1 MKITIKNPTETKVE
15 LTITLG
21 VEELEAARKVA
32 LVKLAKEIKVAGFRK
47 GKVPVHVAEK
57 NVDPAL
63 LTDNTLDNAINKAV
77 AKAFLDENIQVLDR
91 PSVEIKKFVPGEL
104 VEFTAEAEILPKI
117 TLGNYK
123 KLKSKAEK
131 ATVTADDIKVVID
144 RMLQGFAEKSDVT
157 RAAKDGDETVI
168 DFIGKKDDVAFE
180 GGTGKDY
187 ALTLGSNS
195 FIPGFEEGIIGHKPG
210 ETFDLVLKFPDD
222 YHSADLKGQK
232 VTFTTTLK
240 SIKEAKLPE
249 LNDEFAAKAGPFKT
263 VAELKAD
270 VKREL
275 TDQKERESVEKL
287 KDELVKELIGISK
300 VPVPAILIEDQ
311 VRSIQQ
317 DFEQNLAYRG
327 ISVDQ
332 YLTSQKF
339 ADKDAWIEK
348 EVKPTA
354 EKRVKAGLILA
365 ELSRVEAV
373 TATEDE
379 ITAHVDL
386 YKSQYGNNKEAL
398 AQFDN
403 PEVRRD
409 IANRLLTEKTVEK
422 LLELNKA

>member
-1 MKITIKNPTETKVE
+1 M
-15 LTITLG
+15 
-21 VEELEAARKVA
+21 
-32 LVKLAKEIKVAGFRK
+32 
-47 GKVPVHVAEK
+47 
-57 NVDPAL
+57 
-63 LTDNTLDNAINKAV
+63 
-77 AKAFLDENIQVLDR
+77 
-91 PSVEIKKFVPGEL
+91 
-104 VEFTAEAEILPKI
+104 
-117 TLGNYK
+117 
-123 KLKSKAEK
+123 
-131 ATVTADDIKVVID
+131 
-144 RMLQGFAEKSDVT
+144 
-157 RAAKDGDETVI
+157 
-168 DFIGKKDDVAFE
+168 
-180 GGTGKDY
+180 
-187 ALTLGSNS
+187 
-195 FIPGFEEGIIGHKPG
+195 
-210 ETFDLVLKFPDD
+210 
-222 YHSADLKGQK
+222 
-232 VTFTTTLK
+232 K